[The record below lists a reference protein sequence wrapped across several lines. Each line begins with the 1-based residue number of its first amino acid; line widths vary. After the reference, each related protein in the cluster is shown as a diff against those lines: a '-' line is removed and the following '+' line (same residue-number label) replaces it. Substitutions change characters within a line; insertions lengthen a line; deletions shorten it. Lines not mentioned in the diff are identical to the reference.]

1 MPQVFLTSREVKK
14 MPPVCMRCGQR
25 TGDRHQHTFNY
36 QPWHLRLLGMM
47 TRFHITYL
55 VTLTVPICDGCKGHW
70 WRPLFAA
77 LGGFGLAFLAV
88 LSIILVSVLL
98 GNSPLIFLVFL
109 GGFAVFL
116 FAILLTVGGVIF
128 FTMNSVRIT
137 DMQEK
142 RGITFAGVHENF
154 VAAVEKKRPKGRR
167 EDDEDEDEDEEE
179 EDERP
184 VRKAPP
190 KALPKPA
197 SGQARRPPAKP
208 GKAPAPPP
216 RRPARDD
223 DEDDLPRPRGRR
235 S

>member
-1 MPQVFLTSREVKK
+1 MPQIFLTSREVKK

-36 QPWHLRLLGMM
+36 QPWHMRLIGMM
-47 TRFHITYL
+47 TRVHITYL

-70 WRPLFAA
+70 WRPLFAG
-77 LGGFGLAFLAV
+77 LGGFALAFLTV
-88 LSIILVSVLL
+88 LSIIGLSVLL
-98 GNSPLIFLVFL
+98 GNSPLVFLVFL

-116 FAILLTVGGVIF
+116 LAMVITVGGVIF
-128 FTMNSVRIT
+128 FTMYSVRIT

-154 VAAVEKKRPKGRR
+154 VTAVEKKRPKGRR
-167 EDDEDEDEDEEE
+167 DDEDEDEDDDDEE
-179 EDERP
+179 EDEKP

-197 SGQARRPPAKP
+197 RPPSKP
-208 GKAPAPPP
+208 GKAAAPPP
-216 RRPARDD
+216 RRAARDD
-223 DEDDLPRPRGRR
+223 DEEDRPRPRRR
-235 S
+235 T